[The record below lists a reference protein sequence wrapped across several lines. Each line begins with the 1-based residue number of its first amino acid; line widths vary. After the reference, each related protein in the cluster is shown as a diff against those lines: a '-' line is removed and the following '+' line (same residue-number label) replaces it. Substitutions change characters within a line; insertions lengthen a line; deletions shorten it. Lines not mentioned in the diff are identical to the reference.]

1 MNTVIHFIKK
11 TLSTHIKKEGSGY
24 YFANIQKRSPTTGRI
39 EERSSSDFE
48 KSFISS
54 KVTK

>member
-11 TLSTHIKKEGSGY
+11 TSSIHIKKEGSGC

-48 KSFISS
+48 VFYLF
-54 KVTK
+54 